1 MNAPSAQPGEAE
13 PRDVLH
19 WAQPVS
25 KLKVSDVPGGA
36 TNLNVDGRQVVG
48 PLQGFG
54 QMWQKTYRVR
64 LPGVTLSP
72 AEVMS
77 IWKAEFPKF
86 QPPASRFYPS
96 MDGVQPGTLMFI
108 DLNLPAGP
116 GLPSFIPVTSGVMI
130 LYADDE
136 SFSVMTPEGFPVS
149 GWNTF
154 SVYEEDGCVVGQIQS
169 IDRAADPIYEFG
181 TIFMGGAR
189 RQEENWVYVLTALAG
204 RFGIQGQVQTHVV
217 CVDPRRQWSQA
228 KNIWKNAGIRTIL
241 YKLGAPLRWMKNQ
254 LTRQPAISDR

>member
-1 MNAPSAQPGEAE
+1 MSTLPSQPPEE
-13 PRDVLH
+13 PRDVPH

-36 TNLNVDGRQVVG
+36 TNLNLDGRQVAG

-72 AEVMS
+72 VEVMR

-96 MDGVQPGTLMFI
+96 MAGVQPGTLMFI

-189 RQEENWVYVLTALAG
+189 RQEENWVYVLTALAS

-241 YKLGAPLRWMKNQ
+241 YKLGAPLRWVKNR
-254 LTRQPAISDR
+254 LTRQPATSDR

>member
-1 MNAPSAQPGEAE
+1 MDIPSAQPGETE
-13 PRDVLH
+13 PRDVPN

-36 TNLNVDGRQVVG
+36 TNLNIDGRQVVG

-72 AEVMS
+72 AEVMK

-204 RFGIQGQVQTHVV
+204 RFGIQGQVQTQVV

-241 YKLGAPLRWMKNQ
+241 YKLGAPLRWVKNR